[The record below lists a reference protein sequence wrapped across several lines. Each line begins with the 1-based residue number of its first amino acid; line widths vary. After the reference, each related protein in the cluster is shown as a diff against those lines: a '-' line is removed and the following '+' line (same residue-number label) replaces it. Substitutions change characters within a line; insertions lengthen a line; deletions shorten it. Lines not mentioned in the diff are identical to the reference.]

1 MWHLCIAAL
10 ALAAVAQVVQLAD
23 ALNDFAEI
31 PGFQASWAWV
41 FAPSIVYLAIGLF
54 VTVSF
59 FWRAAYFTNKVRQA
73 KKPAGATAS
82 PTDDALPIDPVARAK
97 AIAIYRNNAWVTFVD
112 ALVYLVL
119 VVAGSAFIGL
129 LISNLEAA
137 QPSLLISDSSEMS
150 ETDSETSSTETEPV
164 NWSFINASIPLV
176 VVWSVLTLVALIG
189 AWRTNSEYSRA
200 RREVGDTEGGGLFGC
215 CFGAQ
220 DGTDSNESDDNDGG
234 ISYRASAVKEK
245 GVYMATAD
253 YQQWPCAFMF
263 TWPLGYGWPD
273 SVLSLLLFAM
283 LPAAI
288 LVTLLVASR
297 IDTGA
302 PSLGSTFI
310 VLWIIEGLILVFTL
324 IAAVWMCCCA
334 WMPVA
339 QPRGRAG
346 LMAKTAEL
354 FSVAVITILLGVQQI
369 LIAVRVDDKDP
380 IDWNVVFVPFYVLF
394 GLMAFASCASG
405 HCCVARADT
414 TGTSDRSK
422 YGQTRQ
428 TSAWGLVGSKID

>member
-23 ALNDFAEI
+23 ALNDFATI

-41 FAPSIVYLAIGLF
+41 FAPSIVYLAISIF

-59 FWRAAYFTNKVRQA
+59 FWRAAYFNNKVRQSSSA
-73 KKPAGATAS
+73 SKTAPSS
-82 PTDDALPIDPVARAK
+82 PTEDALPIDPVARAK
-97 AIAIYRNNAWVTFVD
+97 AIAIYRNNAWITFVD

-119 VVAGSAFIGL
+119 VAAGSAFIWL
-129 LISNLEAA
+129 LIDTLETA
-137 QPSLLISDSSEMS
+137 QTGVGD
-150 ETDSETSSTETEPV
+150 
-164 NWSFINASIPLV
+164 WSFVNASIPLV
-176 VVWSVLTLVALIG
+176 VVWSTLTVVALIG
-189 AWRTNSEYSRA
+189 AWRTSSEYSRV
-200 RREVGDTEGGGLFGC
+200 RREAGDTDGGC
-215 CFGAQ
+215 CFGGR
-220 DGTDSNESDDNDGG
+220 DDTTNSSESDDNDGG

-245 GVYMATAD
+245 GVYMASAE

-263 TWPLGYGWPD
+263 TWSLGYGWPD
-273 SVLSLLLFAM
+273 SVLALLLFLM

-288 LVTLLVASR
+288 LVTLLLAHHL
-297 IDTGA
+297 DTGA
-302 PSLGSTFI
+302 PSIGSTFI
-310 VLWIIEGLILVFTL
+310 VLWILEGLILVFTL

-339 QPRGRAG
+339 QPRGRGG
-346 LMAKTAEL
+346 LMAKSAEL

-369 LIAVRVDDKDP
+369 LIAVRVDDEDP

-428 TSAWGLVGSKID
+428 TSAWGLTGTNID